1 MSKGIKGVVSV
12 YQDGELLCQTN
23 NLITNL
29 GRQYI
34 LGRMMRFAQRFI
46 QYDDT
51 VFTNQIGN
59 GQFDAER
66 PTGNGADGI
75 GYSTHSINN
84 YDGANLGLSG
94 VSPGDAQFM
103 SYPTSRSATAGN
115 DLNTEMQRS
124 NVELRFGGS
133 NQAPAAT
140 DSHLISPHGGSKTDA
155 NNHNRWQ
162 PTNASYFHSGDFNS
176 STANTDN
183 ATNQDM
189 EFLFAPDVGVPD
201 TFGYII
207 GSGVGLDGTGGSKFV
222 NTTTTS
228 LTVATPQL
236 FPVAVQS
243 DSSTHYYIEITDV
256 SGGSGDGQS
265 EFVKVTNT
273 GSHQVSTKK
282 PAIALSGYSFTPKVR
297 PYFTRISE
305 FTVVRNRNP
314 ETGGAGSGAIVVP
327 TQSNTGLSTTNKG
340 NQFKTVMPR
349 KTFYFAST
357 GSNNASSASKDIP
370 DLTKSENYS
379 VYHSE
384 AILEVIMQP
393 YLNSAGGSGSFGSP
407 VNVAFS
413 RVVFPQPI
421 KMTRDSFLFELVWDI
436 QFP

>member
-1 MSKGIKGVVSV
+1 MGKGIKGVVSV
-12 YQDGELLCQTN
+12 YQDGKLLCQTN

-34 LGRMMRFAQRFI
+34 LGRLLRFA
-46 QYDDT
+46 DDNFLRSG
-51 VFTNQIGN
+51 FTDQIGN
-59 GQFDAER
+59 GVLDAER
-66 PTGNGADGI
+66 PTGSGVEGT
-75 GYSTHSINN
+75 GYSTHSIDN
-84 YDGANLGLSG
+84 YDGASLGLVG
-94 VSPGDAQFM
+94 LNPGDAQFF
-103 SYPTSRSATAGN
+103 SYPASRLASASN
-115 DLNTEMQRS
+115 DLSNEMQRS

-140 DSHLISPHGGSKTDA
+140 DSHLISPHGGSKTDQ

-162 PTNASYFHSGDFNS
+162 PTYASYFHSGNFDS
-176 STANTDN
+176 DTANTDN

-189 EFLFAPDVGVPD
+189 EFLFAPDMGVPD

-207 GSGVGLDGTGGSKFV
+207 GSGVGLDGTGGTTTV
-222 NTTTTS
+222 NTTATS

-243 DSSTHYYIEITDV
+243 DPSTHYYIEITDV

-273 GSHQVSTKK
+273 GTHQVSTKK
-282 PAIALSGYSFTPKVR
+282 PAISLSGYNFTPRVR

-305 FTVVRNRNP
+305 FTVVRKRDPN
-314 ETGGAGSGAIVVP
+314 TGNAGSGAIAIP
-327 TQSNTGLSTTNKG
+327 TQMNGGSNTNRGNK
-340 NQFKTVMPR
+340 FKTVMPR

-357 GSNNASSASKDIP
+357 GSNNAGQFSKKIP
-370 DLTKSENYS
+370 DLTKGESYS

-393 YLNSAGGSGSFGSP
+393 YLNANAGGPAFGSP
-407 VNVAFS
+407 YNAAFS